1 MFGKLINNEST
12 FNLNK
17 ILTKIGRNPI
27 TNDIILNHQSVSKE
41 HCHLIFDSNKKPYL
55 IDLNSVNGTFV
66 NGNKIQPKTKFNL
79 NNNDFISFG
88 VDSNKFQLIIN
99 ENFDNE
105 NFNNNFNNNFLLNS
119 NNNFIDKIN
128 ENYLSQSMPIIN
140 QNNLLKTRIFNK
152 EKQINL
158 ISSNLNDLAEEYNK
172 LSAKYNALIHYASDI
187 QKKNDILEIE
197 IKEKNFII
205 EKYQNNDLGKII
217 IEKDSIIKILQNENN
232 FYNKE
237 LQNIKNCLNSSD
249 ITSKLEIIINEY
261 LIKINTL
268 ERINEQNKNN
278 FMISEKKW
286 NNLLKINENLQNQV
300 NNLIKKWS
308 DDSLKFNNLINE
320 NDQKLFDALK
330 KIPECFN
337 NFDIN
342 KEKAANYLVNQ
353 VNEYLKEKNI
363 LLNEISILNKKNF
376 DLKNDNN
383 KLKKE
388 ITDLSSFYTDF
399 SIKSLEEKNSELKD
413 ALINLNNIINAEK
426 KVNLENIIK
435 ELEKNISNKDKII
448 QKLKEKILEFSNK
461 NLCINEK
468 DFVNSISN
476 ALKNRD
482 DKIDELEFKLKK
494 IEKIN
499 HSISIKNN

>member
-1 MFGKLINNEST
+1 MFGKLINNDST
-12 FNLNK
+12 FNLNH

-27 TNDIILNHQSVSKE
+27 VNDIILNHQSVSKE

-55 IDLNSVNGTFV
+55 IDLNSINGTFV
-66 NGNKIQPKTKFNL
+66 NGKKIKPKTKYNL
-79 NNNDFISFG
+79 NNNDIISFG
-88 VDSNKFQLIIN
+88 VDSNQYKLIIN
-99 ENFDNE
+99 ENINSEME
-105 NFNNNFNNNFLLNS
+105 NFNSNNLLNS
-119 NNNFIDKIN
+119 LNNNNLINKIN

-140 QNNLLKTRIFNK
+140 QNNLLQTRIFNK

-158 ISSNLNDLAEEYNK
+158 ISSNLTNLSEEYNK

-217 IEKDSIIKILQNENN
+217 NEKDSIIKILQNENN

-249 ITSKLEIIINEY
+249 ISSKLEIIINEY
-261 LIKINTL
+261 LVKINTL
-268 ERINEQNKNN
+268 ERINEKNKDN
-278 FMISEKKW
+278 FMFSEKKW

-300 NNLIKKWS
+300 DNLIKNWS
-308 DDSLKFNNLINE
+308 DDQLKFNNLLNE

-353 VNEYLKEKNI
+353 VNEYLNEKNI
-363 LLNEISILNKKNF
+363 LLNELSILNKKNF
-376 DLKNDNN
+376 DLKNENI
-383 KLKKE
+383 KLKKG
-388 ITDLSSFYTDF
+388 ICDLSSFYNDF

-413 ALINLNNIINAEK
+413 ALINLNNILNAEK

-435 ELEKNISNKDKII
+435 ELEKNILNKDKII
-448 QKLKEKILEFSNK
+448 QELKEKILEFSNNK
-461 NLCINEK
+461 ENLCINEK

-482 DKIDELEFKLKK
+482 EKIDELEFKLKK
-494 IEKIN
+494 FQKIN
-499 HSISIKNN
+499 QFQ